1 MKDDANHVRRRRI
14 RMLLLLTICGLIA
27 SGLSA
32 FPLQWE
38 LNFVLQ
44 YRTQLPIY
52 LTDWF
57 DKVNQAITETA
68 EKYPLVLYGYDW
80 LGFAHILIA
89 IAFVGPLLDPV
100 KNQWVVI
107 WGMIASALTVLMAFI
122 AEPFR
127 EIPFFWS
134 LIDAIIG
141 AGAFVVLWI
150 CNRLIN
156 QIK

>member
-1 MKDDANHVRRRRI
+1 M
-14 RMLLLLTICGLIA
+14 
-27 SGLSA
+27 
-32 FPLQWE
+32 
-38 LNFVLQ
+38 LQ

>member
-1 MKDDANHVRRRRI
+1 MKDDVNHIRRRRI
-14 RMLLLLTICGLIA
+14 RLLLLLTICGLIA

-32 FPLQWE
+32 VPLQWE

-44 YRTQLPIY
+44 YRMQLPTY
-52 LTDWF
+52 LVDWF
-57 DKVNQAITETA
+57 EKVNQAITETGD
-68 EKYPLVLYGYDW
+68 KYPLVLYGYDW

-134 LIDAIIG
+134 LIDAVIG
-141 AGAFVVLWI
+141 AGAFMVLWM

>member
-68 EKYPLVLYGYDW
+68 EKYPLVLYGYD
-80 LGFAHILIA
+80 
-89 IAFVGPLLDPV
+89 
-100 KNQWVVI
+100 
-107 WGMIASALTVLMAFI
+107 
-122 AEPFR
+122 
-127 EIPFFWS
+127 
-134 LIDAIIG
+134 
-141 AGAFVVLWI
+141 
-150 CNRLIN
+150 
-156 QIK
+156 